1 MAHRGLPEAE
11 WQIIRAAYEEGA
23 SLTEIGRRYE
33 VSAQAVHKQAKKRG
47 WVRADQ
53 GLSDVQTDVDV
64 ATTAK
69 LAGEFNHAGVNH
81 GINHAGEDE
90 GYAAAV
96 AGAADLR
103 VGIIQRHRSAWSELP
118 ELQRTAF
125 QAALDPDWVP
135 PGDEPGHP
143 LPFSKRIEYAMSVA
157 KLYKQ
162 HAEQLMTAP
171 EGERRANGFDY
182 KLQQAETKPPEDP
195 EIGARRTQ
203 RLKDL
208 IAGIHDLAR
217 QKASHP
223 SSSDTGT

>member
-11 WQIIRAAYEEGA
+11 WQIIREAYEEGT
-23 SLTEIGRRYE
+23 SLTEIGRQYE

-47 WVRADQ
+47 WVRAHRRV
-53 GLSDVQTDVDV
+53 SDVQPDVDA

-69 LAGEFNHAGVNH
+69 LVDEFNHAGFNH

-90 GYAAAV
+90 GYAEAV

-103 VGIIQRHRSAWSELP
+103 VGIIRRHRSAWDELR
-118 ELQRTAF
+118 ELERMAF
-125 QAALDPDWVP
+125 QAALEPDWVP
-135 PGDEPGHP
+135 PGDEPGHS
-143 LPFSKRIEYAMSVA
+143 LPFSKRLDYATSLA

-162 HAEQLMTAP
+162 HAEQLMTAQ

-195 EIGARRTQ
+195 EIGAKRVQ
-203 RLKDL
+203 NLKDL

-217 QKASHP
+217 QKATHP
-223 SSSDTGT
+223 SSTDTGT

>member
-11 WQIIRAAYEEGA
+11 WQIIREAYEEGA
-23 SLTEIGRRYE
+23 SLTEIGRQYE

-47 WVRADQ
+47 WVRADH
-53 GLSDVQTDVDV
+53 GLSDVQADVDA

-69 LAGEFNHAGVNH
+69 LTGEFNHAGFNH

-90 GYAAAV
+90 GYAEALE
-96 AGAADLR
+96 GAADLR
-103 VGIIQRHRSAWSELP
+103 VRMILRHRRAWSELR
-118 ELQRTAF
+118 ERERMAF

-135 PGDEPGHP
+135 PGDEPGDP
-143 LPFSKRIEYAMSVA
+143 LPFDKRIQYATSLA
-157 KLYKQ
+157 KLFKQ
-162 HAEQLMTAP
+162 HAEQLVTAQ

-195 EIGARRTQ
+195 SIAAQ
-203 RLKDL
+203 RQQSLKEL

-217 QKASHP
+217 QKASHH
-223 SSSDTGT
+223 SSPDTGT